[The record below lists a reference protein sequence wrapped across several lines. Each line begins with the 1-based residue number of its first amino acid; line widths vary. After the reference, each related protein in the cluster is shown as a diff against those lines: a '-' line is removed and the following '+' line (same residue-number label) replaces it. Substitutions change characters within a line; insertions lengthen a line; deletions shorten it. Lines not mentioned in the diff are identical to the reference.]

1 MMVSSGLCKTKAEQ
15 CAKLTPYVET
25 PRMRVALAN
34 VERTWLKL
42 ADQCR
47 RLDELNETIES
58 PAIAPL
64 MDNAYSA
71 GADAEEDYTSDAA
84 VAELERIGSA
94 MDKVG
99 SW

>member
-1 MMVSSGLCKTKAEQ
+1 MMVSSGLCNTKAEQ

-42 ADQCR
+42 AEQCR
-47 RLDELNETIES
+47 RLEELDEIIES

-64 MDNAYSA
+64 MDSAYNSGEA
-71 GADAEEDYTSDAA
+71 GEDYTSEAA
-84 VAELERIGSA
+84 IAELERIGSA
-94 MDKVG
+94 MDNVN
-99 SW
+99 SL

>member
-15 CAKLTPYVET
+15 CAKLTRYVET

-47 RLDELNETIES
+47 RLDELDEIIES
-58 PAIAPL
+58 PAIAPVT
-64 MDNAYSA
+64 DSAYDL
-71 GADAEEDYTSDAA
+71 GTYTADDDTVETSGVNFEPVRSGD
-84 VAELERIGSA
+84 R
-94 MDKVG
+94 
-99 SW
+99 